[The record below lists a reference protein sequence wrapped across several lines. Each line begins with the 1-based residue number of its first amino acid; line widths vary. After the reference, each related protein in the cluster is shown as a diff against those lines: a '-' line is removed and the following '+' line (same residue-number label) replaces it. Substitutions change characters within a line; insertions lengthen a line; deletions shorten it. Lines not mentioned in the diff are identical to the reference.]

1 MGTLPQGKVEI
12 GLGASKQR
20 IPDKLSLQLKDL
32 LVKRYFNETLLN
44 SAKHDTAQWRLLI
57 VFSPFNP
64 YDGSFLSQLYKLLSM
79 VEASFLIMWHSNMR
93 IISANNHKINN

>member
-1 MGTLPQGKVEI
+1 MTQHSG
-12 GLGASKQR
+12 
-20 IPDKLSLQLKDL
+20 
-32 LVKRYFNETLLN
+32 
-44 SAKHDTAQWRLLI
+44 

-93 IISANNHKINN
+93 IISANNPKINNQV